1 MSGRRKG
8 MVFVVVAVEIEMRRK
23 GIERK
28 GPVETAFAQDL
39 AIFPKPT
46 RQDISNSPYM
56 ETCHNQMS
64 HPPPEESAYLKFL
77 WTTPATTSVYTST
90 PSMVADMAT
99 LHLPPPSGLG
109 LLCKSAHNVCSYLN
123 P

>member
-1 MSGRRKG
+1 

-64 HPPPEESAYLKFL
+64 HPPPEESAYLTSPSFSS
-77 WTTPATTSVYTST
+77 TTPATTSVDTST
-90 PSMVADMAT
+90 PSRVADMAT
-99 LHLPPPSGLG
+99 SNL
-109 LLCKSAHNVCSYLN
+109 
-123 P
+123 